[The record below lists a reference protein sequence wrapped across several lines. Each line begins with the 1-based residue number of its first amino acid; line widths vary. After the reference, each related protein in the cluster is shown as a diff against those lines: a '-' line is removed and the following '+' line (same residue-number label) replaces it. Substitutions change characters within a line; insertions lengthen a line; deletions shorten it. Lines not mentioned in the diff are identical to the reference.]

1 MVVAIDGPA
10 GAGKSTVASLVAE
23 QTDLFYLNSGN
34 FYRAVTLKVLENN
47 ADPENEQEVIKSA
60 ENTAIEI
67 REGRTFA
74 DGIDVENKL
83 HTPVV
88 DRWVS
93 EHSAIIPV
101 RHVVVQRL
109 REVAQSLDIIM
120 EGRDITTVV
129 FPQAE
134 VKIYLDADVET
145 RVKRRFTQG
154 IGDTSLDEI
163 RENIIKRDKIDKN
176 KAEGSLRIAPDAV
189 YLDTS
194 DLTIDQVCE
203 KVVYIIHS
211 WKNQQE

>member
-10 GAGKSTVASLVAE
+10 GAGKSTVAALVAE
-23 QTDLFYLNSGN
+23 KTDLFYLNSGN

-47 ADPENEQEVIKSA
+47 ADPENDLEVIKSA
-60 ENTAIEI
+60 ESTAIEI

-74 DGIDVENKL
+74 DGIDVEDKL
-83 HTPVV
+83 HTPEV

-109 REVAQSLDIIM
+109 RDVAQSLDIIM

-129 FPQAE
+129 FPNAE

-145 RVKRRFTQG
+145 RVKRRFSQG
-154 IGDTSLDEI
+154 IGATSLDEI
-163 RENIIKRDKIDKN
+163 RKNIIKRDKIDKN